1 MIGRAAL
8 VWLLL
13 LALAVANGA
22 LRAAVLI
29 PRLGMARAH
38 VVSTI
43 LLSAVILGVTAWAI
57 RWIAPASIREA
68 WLVGIGWTLAT
79 ATFELLAGRLSGRSW
94 SEVLGDYDL
103 ASGRIWPLVLLTTL
117 LAPVW
122 AQRRI
127 PGSGDD
133 S

>member
-1 MIGRAAL
+1 
-8 VWLLL
+8 
-13 LALAVANGA
+13 
-22 LRAAVLI
+22 
-29 PRLGMARAH
+29 
-38 VVSTI
+38 
-43 LLSAVILGVTAWAI
+43 
-57 RWIAPASIREA
+57 
-68 WLVGIGWTLAT
+68 VGIGWTLAT
-79 ATFELLAGRLSGRSW
+79 SAFELLAGRLSGRSW